1 MTINYAASPIL
12 RRLAAGWR
20 AVIDSNM
27 IQAPSLETFLTSDPR
42 NRAIVPVEIWF
53 ELYKQGSTNALQRG
67 LEIMSRHSDQIL
79 VLRST
84 GEIMRFTPPFT
95 DMAGRMILPGGG
107 EEVRKMGE
115 ELSSDVLIDPA
126 FAEKISA
133 GWRAA
138 TEQNL
143 GMLEGA
149 VDVVAALPMMQ
160 DDMFSAHEIG
170 VIRRNERFTHSM
182 FETIFGAAEQI
193 NEGLSEL
200 MELPVHADHRIRAHS
215 LQLRMALGIVIH
227 HLWWIRN
234 GSQSKKKLEAT
245 RNDVIDLLLA
255 AQATFF
261 DDFMTQDKKADWV
274 YHNLKGALG
283 LYVQSEFV

>member
-1 MTINYAASPIL
+1 MTMGNAAPPML

-27 IQAPSLETFLTSDPR
+27 IQAPALGTFLTSDPR
-42 NRAIVPVEIWF
+42 NRVIVPVEIWF
-53 ELYKQGSTNALQRG
+53 ELYKQRSIDALQRG
-67 LEIMSRHSDQIL
+67 LAILGRHSDQVL

-84 GEIMRFTPPFT
+84 GEIMRFAPPFP

-107 EEVRKMGE
+107 EAVRKMVE
-115 ELSSDVLIDPA
+115 ELSSEARIEPA
-126 FAEKISA
+126 FAKRISA

-138 TEQNL
+138 AEQNL

-160 DDMFSAHEIG
+160 EDMFSAHEIR
-170 VIRRNERFTHSM
+170 VIRKKERFTHSM
-182 FETIFGAAEQI
+182 FGTIFGAAEQI
-193 NEGLSEL
+193 NDGLSEL

-227 HLWWIRN
+227 HLWWVRN

-245 RNDVIDLLLA
+245 RNDIIDLLLA

-261 DDFMTQDKKADWV
+261 DDFVTQDEKADWV
-274 YHNLKGALG
+274 YQNLKGALG